1 MFLWRSGGKWL
12 SVCVT
17 PNSPWSVRFKVDVS
31 FPLSSFRTTSY
42 TPESFLEIC
51 PREQEQQVQAQNNAG
66 LGLGFVFIWT
76 GKLSLLR
83 RMLQITQ
90 IYDAKSKKADR
101 QNDENKRILR
111 QDGKTRQQTD
121 NCSQLL
127 VFSRLCCLH
136 SLQGGGRAEMGHTQ
150 HHVRHHVLRLFV
162 TRTDVWRQNSGMGRE
177 ESESEKLI
185 SWLC

>member
-1 MFLWRSGGKWL
+1 MFLLQSGGNWL
-12 SVCVT
+12 SFCVT
-17 PNSPWSVRFKVDVS
+17 PNSPWSVRFKVEVS

-51 PREQEQQVQAQNNAG
+51 PREREQQVQAHNNTG

-76 GKLSLLR
+76 GKLSLLL
-83 RMLQITQ
+83 RMLQITHK
-90 IYDAKSKKADR
+90 YDAKSKKADR
-101 QNDENKRILR
+101 QTDRWKQKHSQAGR
-111 QDGKTRQQTD
+111 QNQTTD

-150 HHVRHHVLRLFV
+150 HHVWHHVYMWFV
-162 TRTDVWRQNSGMGRE
+162 TRRDV
-177 ESESEKLI
+177 
-185 SWLC
+185 